1 MKHRIVFLTAFL
13 AVMVLM
19 TGITGA
25 SRNFV
30 ANGGFEKPVFT
41 GSWSLYKSIPG
52 WTETNGQQ
60 MELETKSLWKPNEGN
75 QYMELDA
82 SGSTTIYQDI
92 STEPGATYTLSFAF
106 SPRPSIDDNQL
117 QISWD
122 GKIIGQLSASGAG
135 KTDTDWLHAIYYVTA
150 TSDTTR
156 LQFHNLDKSDGTGTF
171 LDNVKLVE

>member
-30 ANGGFEKPVFT
+30 ANGGFEKPVVT

-60 MELETKSLWKPNEGN
+60 MELGN
-75 QYMELDA
+75 
-82 SGSTTIYQDI
+82 
-92 STEPGATYTLSFAF
+92 
-106 SPRPSIDDNQL
+106 
-117 QISWD
+117 
-122 GKIIGQLSASGAG
+122 KIIMETQ
-135 KTDTDWLHAIYYVTA
+135 
-150 TSDTTR
+150 
-156 LQFHNLDKSDGTGTF
+156 
-171 LDNVKLVE
+171 